1 MNKIVTCL
9 AGLALATALPAIA
22 AEKGTHSGMMM
33 HHGKSDRGGMMHVSN
48 NAGATGQAII
58 NSVDA
63 ENQAVNLT
71 HGPIPELSWPEMTM
85 DLPVASG
92 VALNEVQPG
101 DAVRFKVVLGNDQV
115 YRITEID
122 VMP

>member
-1 MNKIVTCL
+1 MRKTVTCL
-9 AGLALATALPAIA
+9 AILALATALPAIA
-22 AEKGTHSGMMM
+22 AENAAHGHTMM
-33 HHGKSDRGGMMHVSN
+33 HHGTSDRGSMMHVSS

-63 ENQAVNLT
+63 ENKAVNLT

-92 VALNEVQPG
+92 VALNEVEPG
-101 DAVRFKVVLGNDQV
+101 DAVLFKVVLGDDQV

>member
-9 AGLALATALPAIA
+9 AVLALATALPATA
-22 AEKGTHSGMMM
+22 AENAGHGHMMM
-33 HHGKSDRGGMMHVSN
+33 QHGTSDRGSTMRVSSN
-48 NAGATGQAII
+48 PGATGQAII
-58 NSVDA
+58 NSVDM
-63 ENQAVNLT
+63 EGHAVNLT
-71 HGPIPELSWPEMTM
+71 HGPIPALSWPEMTM

-92 VALNEVQPG
+92 VALSDVQPG
-101 DAVRFKVVLGNDQV
+101 DAVRFKVVLGDDQV